1 MAEHLLLGFLKG
13 LKMAKTYNELMADA
27 RGSIPELT
35 PEDAQAKMGN
45 GEGPVLLDVR
55 EKDEVRQG
63 YIDGA
68 VSIPRGFLEIQVEGT
83 LTDKDR
89 PVIVYCAGGVRS
101 LLAARTLK
109 DMGYDEVFSMAEGF
123 NGWKDRGL
131 PFTKDFELSTSQ
143 LERYSRHFTLP
154 EVGEKGQ
161 GKLLQS
167 KVLLLGAGGLGSPT
181 ALYLAAAGIGTLGI
195 VDFDVV
201 DRSNLQRQIL
211 HRDADVGMPKTESA
225 KQTINALNPDVNV
238 VTYQERLSSENIMEI
253 IEGYDLIVD
262 GCDNFPTRYLVND
275 ACVFQGKPN
284 VHGSIFQFEGQ
295 VTVFDTQSGGPCYR
309 CLYPAP
315 PPPGMAPSCA
325 EAGVLGVLPG
335 AVGVLQ
341 AIETIKIIL
350 GKGESLVGR
359 LILYDALATKF
370 REMKLRRDPGCPVCG
385 DNPEITGLIDYDQF
399 CAGVPAAG

>member
-1 MAEHLLLGFLKG
+1 M
-13 LKMAKTYNELMADA
+13 
-27 RGSIPELT
+27 
-35 PEDAQAKMGN
+35 
-45 GEGPVLLDVR
+45 
-55 EKDEVRQG
+55 
-63 YIDGA
+63 
-68 VSIPRGFLEIQVEGT
+68 
-83 LTDKDR
+83 
-89 PVIVYCAGGVRS
+89 IVYCAGGVRS

-123 NGWKDRGL
+123 NVWKDRGL

-143 LERYSRHFTLP
+143 LERIAATSRFRKWEKRDRASFSSPRFFFSGRAVWAPPPLYTWRRPELGPWASWTSTLWTAAISSARFFTATRMSACPRRSPPADDQRP
-154 EVGEKGQ
+154 EPGRQCGDLSGTPFVREHH
-161 GKLLQS
+161 GK
-167 KVLLLGAGGLGSPT
+167 
-181 ALYLAAAGIGTLGI
+181 
-195 VDFDVV
+195 
-201 DRSNLQRQIL
+201 
-211 HRDADVGMPKTESA
+211 
-225 KQTINALNPDVNV
+225 
-238 VTYQERLSSENIMEI
+238 SSRA
-253 IEGYDLIVD
+253 YDLIVD

-315 PPPGMAPSCA
+315 PPPGNGPSCA
-325 EAGVLGVLPG
+325 EAGVSASCGDRGGSSGHRDHQDHP
-335 AVGVLQ
+335 
-341 AIETIKIIL
+341 
-350 GKGESLVGR
+350 GKGVNPWVGR